1 MRFSVKNLFYMY
13 KYLLLLILGLA
24 SFSANAQMSDRL
36 SEHPSMG
43 ASSVGKSTREDAVA
57 VTREMTNRLRLNEA
71 QFMKLLPLNRIKL
84 AGLSI
89 INREYK
95 DDAAIRAAKAA
106 ELEAQFEQ
114 ECSRILTPT
123 QLSQLQQKHDQPTPA
138 NAGNGLG

>member
-1 MRFSVKNLFYMY
+1 MH
-13 KYLLLLILGLA
+13 KYLLFLILGLG

-43 ASSVGKSTREDAVA
+43 ASSVGKSIRDDAVA
-57 VTREMTNRLRLNEA
+57 MTREMTNRLRLNEA

-84 AGLSI
+84 AGLSS

-95 DDAAIRAAKAA
+95 DDAAVRAAKVA

-123 QLSQLQQKHDQPTPA
+123 QLSQLQQKNNQPTTTPA

>member
-1 MRFSVKNLFYMY
+1 MY

-114 ECSRILTPT
+114 ECSRILTPS
-123 QLSQLQQKHDQPTPA
+123 QLSQLQQKSSQPVSVPA
-138 NAGNGLG
+138 GSGNGLG

>member
-1 MRFSVKNLFYMY
+1 MY
-13 KYLLLLILGLA
+13 KYLLFLVLSLG

-43 ASSVGKSTREDAVA
+43 ASSVGKSTRDDAVA
-57 VTREMTNRLRLNEA
+57 MTREMTNRLRLNEA

-84 AGLSI
+84 AGLSS

-95 DDAAIRAAKAA
+95 EDAAIRAAKVA

-114 ECSRILTPT
+114 ECSRILTPS
-123 QLSQLQQKHDQPTPA
+123 QLSQLQQKHDQPAVTPV